1 LPESTVLQ
9 QKNRTLPCHRSPL
22 IKSCKTWDI
31 KNSAARFDGQR
42 RLAFK
47 PKEKYMN
54 RSVLLGLF
62 VTASLMAS
70 PSFAAED
77 LCAVNLKTI
86 ENGKAQIPPEMAD
99 QVKASVEQAKADQA
113 KGTKEG
119 TDDCIAETNDIIKA
133 VSDSKK
139 GGK

>member
-1 LPESTVLQ
+1 
-9 QKNRTLPCHRSPL
+9 
-22 IKSCKTWDI
+22 
-31 KNSAARFDGQR
+31 
-42 RLAFK
+42 
-47 PKEKYMN
+47 MN

-62 VTASLMAS
+62 ITASMMAS
-70 PSFAAED
+70 TSFAAEED

-99 QVKASVEQAKADQA
+99 QVKASVEQAKADHA

-133 VSDSKK
+133 VTDAKK